1 MSEPN
6 SRSIG
11 EIGLEQ
17 RSFPVPGNEAER
29 LAELE
34 AYQVLDTAS
43 ERVFDDVVRLAQ
55 SMFEVA
61 TSTVSLIDD
70 ERQWFKARVGLDVCE
85 TGRDA
90 AFCGYA
96 ILESEVMVVPDARAD
111 ERFADNPL
119 VTGPPHIRFY
129 AGAQLTT
136 PAGFNIGTLCIFDPA
151 PRPGGFSPQERVHL
165 SMLAGMV
172 MERLVAR
179 RLRLERQQEAE
190 QVRSIAER
198 LSSAA
203 VQLEQQ
209 AKGLAALAADGG
221 LRTDAAGQGV
231 RQLVLM
237 GGEVETILSGVAGDI
252 EHAAGDAETMRATV
266 AGLRSHIEGIGAVAS
281 EISSIASQT
290 RMLALNAS
298 IEAARAGDSGRGFA
312 VVANEVRLLAG
323 ATADATDHILSEL
336 RAIERTV
343 THVVDR
349 FDQLSGRVVSMQA
362 GSGRIKATAGLQAA
376 TRAHVGEEIDDAV
389 STVRQIGACAKV
401 VDEHGET
408 ILGEVN
414 VLRRHADS
422 LMQRYM
428 QAPTQ

>member
-1 MSEPN
+1 M
-6 SRSIG
+6 
-11 EIGLEQ
+11 EQ
-17 RSFPVPGNEAER
+17 RPFPVPGNEAER

-34 AYQVLDTAS
+34 TYQVLDTAA

-55 SMFEVA
+55 SLFEVA

-70 ERQWFKARVGLDVCE
+70 ERQWFKARVGLDVCA

-90 AFCGYA
+90 AFCGHA

-111 ERFADNPL
+111 ERFASNPL

-129 AGAQLTT
+129 AGAPLTT
-136 PAGFNIGTLCIFDPA
+136 PAGFNIGTLCVFDPA
-151 PRPGGFSPQERVHL
+151 PRPGGFGRQERAHL

-190 QVRSIAER
+190 QVRSVAER

-203 VQLEQQ
+203 SQLEQQ
-209 AKGLAALAADGG
+209 AKGLAALATDGG
-221 LRTDAAGQGV
+221 LRADAAGQGV

-237 GGEVETILSGVAGDI
+237 GGEVETILSAVAGDI
-252 EHAAGDAETMRATV
+252 EHAAGEAETMSATV
-266 AGLRSHIEGIGAVAS
+266 AGLRPHIEGIGAVAG

-323 ATADATDHILSEL
+323 ATANADHILSEL

-349 FDQLSGRVVSMQA
+349 CDQLSGRVVSMQA

-389 STVRQIGACAKV
+389 SAVRQIGACAKV
-401 VDEHGET
+401 VDEHGEAV
-408 ILGEVN
+408 LGEVI

-428 QAPTQ
+428 QLPTQ